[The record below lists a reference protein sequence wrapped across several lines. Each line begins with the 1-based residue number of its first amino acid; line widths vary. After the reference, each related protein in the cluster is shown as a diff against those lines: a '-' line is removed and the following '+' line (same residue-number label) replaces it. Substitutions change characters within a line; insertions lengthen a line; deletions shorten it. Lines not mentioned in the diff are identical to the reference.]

1 MTEKGPHFCEEV
13 RGEVRD
19 LASKVD
25 HILEKV
31 HCIDTNV
38 AILRNRESPP
48 CREYLGRITKLEE
61 TRTALRSGWVLIGII
76 FGGLVGLVGLIVGGI
91 VAWKS
96 F

>member
-25 HILEKV
+25 RILEKT

-38 AILRNRESPP
+38 EILRNRESPP
-48 CREYLGRITKLEE
+48 CREYLERITKLEE
-61 TRTALRSGWVLIGII
+61 TRTVLRNGWVLIGII
-76 FGGLVGLVGLIVGGI
+76 FGGLVGLGSLIMGGI
-91 VAWKS
+91 VVWKS